1 MYLSSETCLQAFRK
15 LHLIDPDFNDGKR
28 AKERVSGLRH
38 FLAALA
44 LLKDDVSSFIDLSPT
59 QTEMRKKFTDYVGDV
74 VCLNQNGDYST
85 NFSGEV
91 SRTPTF
97 GVSNNFLTSSLKRDG
112 TYPNRPAPLL
122 IKKAEKLSIHSD
134 WKANLLSYGDFDSYK
149 LELSIWLTRFYR
161 DIDPA
166 DVAGSIAAYIKNR
179 YGEELFNLLVGD
191 ITQLKTALSKEKLS
205 HNPPCLDIL
214 IERSTSTE
222 DDIDDYLICKKK
234 GVNKI
239 FYGAPGTGKSYRV
252 LTEECKEAEKIIT
265 VFHPDTQYSDF
276 VGALKPKMER
286 DQSGQSMVTY
296 QFRAGP
302 FTRALILAKSQPE
315 KHVCLV
321 IEEINR
327 ASAAAVF
334 GELFQ
339 LLDRNEN
346 GESTYRID
354 AADPDMLEY
363 INEQLHLNGC
373 DPLKQIEIPQNLSLL
388 ATMNS
393 SDQAVMPLDTA
404 FKRRWSFEYLSIDFT
419 HPEVSQVHIPINT
432 QEGIIQ
438 VQWSILAQSINEI
451 LIDCGVAEDRLIG
464 QFFLNREEL
473 KDASVAV
480 SALND
485 KLFVYLW
492 DDVLRHFGDKRLFSK
507 KFSTYGQLSNAFR
520 RGEAIFSNVL
530 EEKIRE
536 TGSRINEVAE
546 ALSNEK
552 E

>member
-1 MYLSSETCLQAFRK
+1 MYLSREICLRAFGN
-15 LHLIDPDFNDGKR
+15 LHLIDPESSDGKR
-28 AKERVSGLRH
+28 AKERVSGLRY
-38 FLAALA
+38 FLAALSI
-44 LLKDDVSSFIDLSPT
+44 LKGNLSSSIDLSPS
-59 QTEMRKKFTDYVGDV
+59 QTKTRKEFTDAVGGV
-74 VCLNQNGDYST
+74 VMLNSEGDYST

-91 SRTPTF
+91 SRTSTY

-122 IKKAEKLSIHSD
+122 IKNSEKLSVHPD
-134 WKANLLSYGDFDSYK
+134 WKANLLSFGDFESYK
-149 LELSIWLTRFYR
+149 LDLSIWLARFYSGINP
-161 DIDPA
+161 D
-166 DVAGSIAAYIKNR
+166 DVAGSIAAHIKDV
-179 YGEELFNLLVGD
+179 YGENLFELLLGEGISKLEEIVSEYG
-191 ITQLKTALSKEKLS
+191 LSSTA
-205 HNPPCLDIL
+205 PDLDVL
-214 IERSTSTE
+214 IENSASTE
-222 DDIDDYLICKKK
+222 EHTADRLVKI

-252 LTEECKEAEKIIT
+252 FTDECKGAEKVVT

-286 DQSGQSMVTY
+286 DNSGQLIVTY
-296 QFRAGP
+296 RFRAGP
-302 FTRALILAKSQPE
+302 FTRALLLAKSQPE
-315 KHVCLV
+315 KYVCLV

-363 INEQLHLNGC
+363 INEQLELSGRE
-373 DPLKQIEIPQNLSLL
+373 PLTQLQIPENLSLF

-404 FKRRWSFEYLSIDFT
+404 FKRRWMFEYLEINFA
-419 HPEVSQVHIPINT
+419 HPEVSRVSIPIKT
-432 QEGIIQ
+432 QEGTIQ
-438 VQWSILAQSINEI
+438 IQWPDFAQTINNV
-451 LIDCGVAEDRLIG
+451 LIDLGVAEDRLIG
-464 QFFLNREEL
+464 QFFLNKNEL
-473 KDASVAV
+473 KDASVAM
-480 SALND
+480 SAIND

-492 DDVLRHFGDKRLFSK
+492 DDVLRHFGDKRIFSK
-507 KFSTYGQLSNAFR
+507 AFSTFGQLSSAFR
-520 RGEAIFSNVL
+520 RGEAIFSNML
-530 EEKIRE
+530 EERFIEKCIH
-536 TGSRINEVAE
+536 IDEVTE

>member
-1 MYLSSETCLQAFRK
+1 MYLSSETCLRAFGK
-15 LHLIDPDFNDGKR
+15 LHLIDPEPNDGKR
-28 AKERVSGLRH
+28 AKERVSGLRY

-44 LLKDDVSSFIDLSPT
+44 LLKDDVSSSIDLSPS
-59 QTEMRKKFTDYVGDV
+59 QTEMRKKFTDCVGNV

-91 SRTPTF
+91 SRTATF
-97 GVSNNFLTSSLKRDG
+97 GVSNNFLTASLKRDG

-122 IKKAEKLSIHSD
+122 TKSSEKLSIHSD
-134 WKANLLSYGDFDSYK
+134 WKSNLLSYGDFDSYK
-149 LELSIWLTRFYR
+149 VELSIWLTRFYP
-161 DIDPA
+161 DIDTD
-166 DVAGSIAAYIKNR
+166 DVAGSISAYIKDT
-179 YGEELFNLLVGD
+179 YGEELFELLVGD
-191 ITQLKTALSKEKLS
+191 ITPLQALLS
-205 HNPPCLDIL
+205 RERLSSSPPELDIL
-214 IERSTSTE
+214 IEKPAITE
-222 DDIDDYLICKKK
+222 DDIDGEVICKKK

-252 LTEECKEAEKIIT
+252 LKEECKEAEKVIT
-265 VFHPDTQYSDF
+265 VFHPDSQYSDF

-286 DQSGQSMVTY
+286 DQSGQLMVTY

-346 GESTYRID
+346 GESTYSID

-363 INEQLHLNGC
+363 INEQLHLNGYE
-373 DPLKQIEIPQNLSLL
+373 PLTQIEIPSNLSLY

-404 FKRRWSFEYLSIDFT
+404 FKRRWTFEYLDIDFN

-438 VQWSILAQSINEI
+438 VEWSILAQSINDI

-473 KDASVAV
+473 KDVSTAL

-492 DDVLRHFGDKRLFSK
+492 DDVLRHFGDKRMFSK
-507 KFSTYGQLSNAFR
+507 KFSTFGQLSNAFR
-520 RGEAIFSNVL
+520 RGDAIFSNVL

-546 ALSNEK
+546 VLSNEK